1 MPNIDVT
8 NSSKFKII
16 IAIVFVVLM
25 TLSTMPTSVQAFPT
39 MSGQGG
45 SAANA
50 LDITILDEDYYILHN
65 GTDLHLKRNSDAVT
79 VDSENCSVWH
89 SNTNPYRVTKDRT
102 AINCGN
108 GRIAYANGSLTR
120 IDNNY
125 YGISS
130 LYNNYNNPIANGFS
144 VPDPNTGRYAMRGG
158 MCQGG
163 TGYIEIQL
171 NHANGTEISTIDF
184 RAWMTK
190 WLLVGLSV
198 HEDNPEYVRV
208 FYNSWSDSV
217 CTRNQGYGPL
227 QYVDLNMSNT
237 TSNGYL
243 GTATVGS
250 GGITSTAIPNPPSGC
265 SGTDRARDV
274 VERANLGIVV
284 LKTPVYGTGCG
295 YYLSSLSD
303 SGSTSNFPPGWNFL
317 GRYSS
322 SENCSIYTDSGGFV
336 VNGSAVSYFTP
347 SVIDCLEDGKAIMSI
362 NNRHYSYWEDSDSDG
377 YNDLI
382 DPFDNDITQWSD
394 RDGDGYG
401 DNPAPATTPDQC
413 PFQAGNATQN
423 NKTGCPDN
431 DGDGYANSDDE
442 FPNDISQ
449 WYDTDGDRLG
459 DNWGD
464 TSWNISRQAHWSG
477 QWVLNATNADRFPF
491 DFDNDGFE
499 DSTLSLAISPFDDC
513 MALFGSSSIIKMG
526 CPDTDYDGYPDTNDS
541 FTSDPTQWSDSDD
554 DSFGDNYGNSSW
566 NSSRNQSWPGIWVS
580 GAGSQDACPIISGN
594 STSDVYG
601 CIDNDGDGYSVYSD
615 YNDSDPNDWSD
626 SDNDSVGDNSD
637 ICRFLSGNM
646 TAPSKLGCPDSDG
659 DNYSDDDDMFPYDPT
674 EWNDTDYDGIGDNS
688 DWAPIDRAESKDS
701 DGDGVGDNSD
711 VFPNNVNET
720 KDSDGDGIG
729 DNSDVFPNDSG
740 ESKDSDGDG
749 VGDNEDDFPTNSNEF
764 KDSDGDG
771 IGDNSDVFDFNPDE
785 TADSDGDGI
794 GDNADAFPN
803 DANETLD
810 SDKDGL
816 GDNADNCPLESGSK
830 FTIPTGCPDSDRDG
844 YAQQFDLYPNNP
856 QEWND
861 TDLDGI
867 GDNSDDCVA
876 VFGNSSEG
884 GIIGCLDSD
893 LDGWADEVDIWPNDA
908 KAWSDGDE
916 DNYTDQTKSDFS
928 DDCPSQFGNSS
939 IGMIGCPDL
948 DGDGLP
954 DLLDP
959 DIDGDGF
966 ENSVEFRSKSDLYN
980 SNETPPD
987 VDGDLIADD
996 DDDDIDGDGFPN
1008 DLEKERD
1015 TDHTDPNDTPL
1026 SQAPGTYV
1034 TINDGLSFSSSY
1046 SENGI
1051 ELSVLR
1057 LRDEIKTV
1065 AGALI
1070 SIIFSVFTVR
1080 RKTRRYKR
1088 VRTELE
1094 HEQDHSS
1101 LDSIR
1106 VKIDF
1111 LVEKG
1116 KIKIEQGLLLRN
1128 KFEQKE
1134 KDMYGLLNLNDEVTK
1149 STEKELPK
1157 IKQTP
1162 TPPVSDE
1169 APPKTATGTVGNDG
1183 YEYIKWP
1190 EDSETQW
1197 YRPVDGKA
1205 EWKIWE

>member
-1 MPNIDVT
+1 M
-8 NSSKFKII
+8 NS
-16 IAIVFVVLM
+16 
-25 TLSTMPTSVQAFPT
+25 
-39 MSGQGG
+39 
-45 SAANA
+45 
-50 LDITILDEDYYILHN
+50 
-65 GTDLHLKRNSDAVT
+65 
-79 VDSENCSVWH
+79 
-89 SNTNPYRVTKDRT
+89 
-102 AINCGN
+102 
-108 GRIAYANGSLTR
+108 
-120 IDNNY
+120 
-125 YGISS
+125 
-130 LYNNYNNPIANGFS
+130 
-144 VPDPNTGRYAMRGG
+144 
-158 MCQGG
+158 
-163 TGYIEIQL
+163 
-171 NHANGTEISTIDF
+171 
-184 RAWMTK
+184 
-190 WLLVGLSV
+190 
-198 HEDNPEYVRV
+198 
-208 FYNSWSDSV
+208 
-217 CTRNQGYGPL
+217 
-227 QYVDLNMSNT
+227 
-237 TSNGYL
+237 
-243 GTATVGS
+243 
-250 GGITSTAIPNPPSGC
+250 
-265 SGTDRARDV
+265 
-274 VERANLGIVV
+274 
-284 LKTPVYGTGCG
+284 
-295 YYLSSLSD
+295 
-303 SGSTSNFPPGWNFL
+303 
-317 GRYSS
+317 
-322 SENCSIYTDSGGFV
+322 
-336 VNGSAVSYFTP
+336 SAVSYFTP
-347 SVIDCLEDGKAIMSI
+347 SIIDCLEDGKAIMSI

-554 DSFGDNYGNSSW
+554 DGFGDNYGNSSW

-580 GAGSQDACPIISGN
+580 GAGSQDACPIISG
-594 STSDVYG
+594 SSSSDVYG

-615 YNDSDPNDWSD
+615 YNDSDPNDWID

-637 ICRFLSGNM
+637 ICRFLWGNMTTQSERGCPDYDGDGYSDVNDEFPFEETQWQDTDGDGLGDNWGNSSWNGNRSQSWPGQYIANSIQQDPSPLDYDNDGFEDSILQIKGASGPFDDCTFLYGLSENDLTGCVDSDGDGWSDSGDSHSGDNTQYQDIDNDNYGDNSSGNLPDACPTVRGNSTVDRYGCIDADGDGYSNYTDINDNDSSEWFDVDNDGIGDNTDRCRFLSGNM

-720 KDSDGDGIG
+720 KDSDGDGMG

-749 VGDNEDDFPTNSNEF
+749 VGDNEDDFPTNPNEF

-908 KAWSDGDE
+908 QRWSDL
-916 DNYTDQTKSDFS
+916 DNDTFTDQLGLVTS
-928 DDCPSQFGNSS
+928 DDCPSQPGSS
-939 IGMIGCPDL
+939 TITMSGCPDMDADGIPDIL
-948 DGDGLP
+948 DPDADGDGIYNTWEYQLGT
-954 DLLDP
+954 DP
-959 DIDGDGF
+959 FDPVQVPSDNDGDG
-966 ENSVEFRSKSDLYN
+966 E
-980 SNETPPD
+980 PD
-987 VDGDLIADD
+987 SEDEDD
-996 DDDDIDGDGFPN
+996 DNDGFPDDMELQRGSDPFDASSN
-1008 DLEKERD
+1008 PLEEYGGG
-1015 TDHTDPNDTPL
+1015 TFYV
-1026 SQAPGTYV
+1026 PGK
-1034 TINDGLSFSSSY
+1034 GFSSQY
-1046 SENGI
+1046 DADGI
-1051 ELSVLR
+1051 ELSFGKLVEL
-1057 LRDEIKTV
+1057 LTSEFLAPLIL
-1065 AGALI
+1065 API
-1070 SIIFSVFTVR
+1070 SIYFLLSKS
-1080 RKTRRYKR
+1080 RKYKGMGHEIE
-1088 VRTELE
+1088 ELNSK
-1094 HEQDHSS
+1094 QDIEDFEAQ
-1101 LDSIR
+1101 LDILIEKNKL
-1106 VKIDF
+1106 KITHA
-1111 LVEKG
+1111 
-1116 KIKIEQGLLLRN
+1116 LLLRN
-1128 KFEQKE
+1128 HLERKQDSLRAKE
-1134 KDMYGLLNLNDEVTK
+1134 IVEIMPI
-1149 STEKELPK
+1149 STV
-1157 IKQTP
+1157 
-1162 TPPVSDE
+1162 PPSSAKGVSN
-1169 APPKTATGTVGNDG
+1169 NDG
-1183 YEYIKWP
+1183 YEYLKWP
-1190 EDSETQW
+1190 SGSKNQW
-1197 YRPVDGKA
+1197 YRLKDSKQD
-1205 EWKIWE
+1205 WEKWV